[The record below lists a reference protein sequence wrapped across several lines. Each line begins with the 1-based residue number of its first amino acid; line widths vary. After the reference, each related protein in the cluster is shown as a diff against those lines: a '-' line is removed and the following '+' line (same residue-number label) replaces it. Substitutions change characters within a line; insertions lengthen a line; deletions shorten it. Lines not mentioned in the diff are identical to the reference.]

1 MLSKFLARTNT
12 PLFNSAR
19 LFSQAKMAGG
29 MAAAPAENDALELW
43 ETENRSG
50 FLITLDD
57 KPGQL
62 AGVLNTMDKYGINL
76 TQIQSKPPK
85 TISGEHTMNIHLDF
99 VGN

>member
-1 MLSKFLARTNT
+1 
-12 PLFNSAR
+12 
-19 LFSQAKMAGG
+19 

-43 ETENRSG
+43 QTENRSG

-62 AGVLNTMDKYGINL
+62 AGVLNTMEKHGINL

-85 TISGEHTMNIHLDF
+85 VISGEHTMNIHLDF
-99 VGN
+99 HGN